1 MVWSKTDL
9 RFGSNQWFE
18 TKPTPEKGQTKW
30 FEAKPTP
37 GKGQTRWFE
46 AKPTPEKGQTRW
58 FEAKPT
64 PGKDQTRW
72 FEAKQTP
79 GKGQTRWLD
88 ERGASAWG
96 GRAFTPTQSGP
107 ASLDV
112 SERQA
117 PKVDALRAAAQK
129 GRSDEASDGEASSSG
144 GGGGTW
150 SAKRPAGSEGT
161 AGAASVSGSTFQAR
175 MSLYQRPL

>member
-1 MVWSKTDL
+1 MPLPYWRKNRSGCLGFFCPLSKGPTNGLKQNPPPKRAKPVVWGKTHPRKGPNQWFEAKPTSEKGQTNGLGQNLPPKRAKPMVWGKTDL
-9 RFGSNQWFE
+9 RFGSNQ
-18 TKPTPEKGQTKW
+18 W

-46 AKPTPEKGQTRW
+46 AKPTPGKGQTRW
-58 FEAKPT
+58 FGAKP
-64 PGKDQTRW
+64 
-72 FEAKQTP
+72 TP

-117 PKVDALRAAAQK
+117 PKVDALRA
-129 GRSDEASDGEASSSG
+129 R
-144 GGGGTW
+144 
-150 SAKRPAGSEGT
+150 
-161 AGAASVSGSTFQAR
+161 
-175 MSLYQRPL
+175 L

>member
-46 AKPTPEKGQTRW
+46 AKQTPGKGQTRW
-58 FEAKPT
+58 FGAKP
-64 PGKDQTRW
+64 
-72 FEAKQTP
+72 TP